1 MEDDEDIHGTKYP
14 FPWYVQEMLPYFKG
28 DNLDFKIARVREAA
42 LVAYDKK
49 VFAQNEPASKYAAGS
64 SL

>member
-14 FPWYVQEMLPYFKG
+14 FPWYVQEMLPY
-28 DNLDFKIARVREAA
+28 FKIARVREAA